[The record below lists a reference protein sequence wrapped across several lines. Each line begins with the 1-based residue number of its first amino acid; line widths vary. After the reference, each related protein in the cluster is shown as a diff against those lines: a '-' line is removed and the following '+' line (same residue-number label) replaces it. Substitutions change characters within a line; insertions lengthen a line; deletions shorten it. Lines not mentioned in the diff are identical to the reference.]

1 MRIVVSINLC
11 KRSREVDGNCSD
23 EDALLVE
30 AIALVTGLHS
40 VTVAEFGRH
49 RVILSADCVLDKN
62 MSSMRSSIS
71 KSTRRAYLLTTQEV
85 VKLLSPIFQS
95 TSSPRSAQIV
105 LPHLTWQLL
114 ASREVFN
121 VTGNFK
127 VFFEDED
134 TLSKQQ
140 S

>member
-1 MRIVVSINLC
+1 M
-11 KRSREVDGNCSD
+11 DGNCSD

-40 VTVAEFGRH
+40 VTVAAFGRH
-49 RVILSADCVLDKN
+49 RVILSADCILDKH
-62 MSSMRSSIS
+62 MSIGSMS
-71 KSTRRAYLLTTQEV
+71 KSTRRAYLPTTQEV

-95 TSSPRSAQIV
+95 TSSPRLAQIM